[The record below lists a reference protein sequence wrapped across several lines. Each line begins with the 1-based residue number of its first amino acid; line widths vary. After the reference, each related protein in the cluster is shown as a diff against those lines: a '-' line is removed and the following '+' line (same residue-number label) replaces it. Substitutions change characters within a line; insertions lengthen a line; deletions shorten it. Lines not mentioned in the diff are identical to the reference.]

1 MTAPLASPRS
11 RLLPVYPRLAL
22 DLVRAE
28 GSELVLRDGRRILD
42 LYGGHAVC
50 PLGHAHPELAAALAD
65 GYRTLDFYSN
75 SLDMDVQDRAATAV
89 LGDSAHLGWVHFVNS
104 GTEANEAAIHL
115 ARALTGRSEV
125 LAFDNGFHG
134 RTLASLQATGLAGYQ
149 KRVRLPAGD
158 AVGFVR
164 FGVVEDLARI
174 TERTAVVLCESVP
187 SLAGIY
193 LPPDGYYA
201 ALEARCRAT
210 GALFALDEVQGGIG
224 RLGTWFAHERFGVK
238 PDLVTLAKSLAG
250 GFPAGALVVE
260 RSLGARV
267 LSGEL
272 GTTFGGGPMA
282 CRMIE
287 TVATI
292 VRRDHL
298 QERVRAVFDRL
309 TAGLAGVPGVAV
321 RGAGCLIGIQ
331 TPLPAAPVRDALLA
345 DGILVGTCSQAETIR
360 LLPPYTVPF
369 EGVDRFARSLT
380 RIVHERSKP

>member
-1 MTAPLASPRS
+1 MTASPTSPRS

-75 SLDMDVQDRAATAV
+75 SLDMDVQDRAAAAV

-164 FGVVEDLARI
+164 FGAVEDLARI

-260 RSLGARV
+260 RSLGSRV
-267 LSGEL
+267 ASGEL

-309 TAGLAGVPGVAV
+309 TAGLAGVRGVVV